1 MNTNNE
7 LILPKVSV
15 STPIYSL
22 TSFTLLDYPHKSA
35 CILWFAGC
43 NMRCLYCYNPEIVLG
58 KGSLSF
64 EEILKFLHTRKNLL
78 DAVVFSGGEC
88 LLHKNIIS
96 FITEVKK
103 MGFLVKIDT
112 NGSSP
117 DIVQKLLN
125 KGLLDYIALDYKAP
139 KSKFKAITKSNLYD
153 TFEKTF
159 DLILQ
164 AKIPFEVRTTYHSE
178 LLLEEDLKEMI
189 RFLESKNY
197 SGNYYIQYFKND
209 VETLSKLER
218 SNNRID
224 AEKLSTNTIQIV
236 LRE

>member
-1 MNTNNE
+1 VNTNNE
-7 LILPKVSV
+7 LISQKENV

-22 TSFTLLDYPHKSA
+22 TPFTLLDYPHKSA

-58 KGSLSF
+58 KGTLSF
-64 EEILKFLHTRKNLL
+64 EKIISFLQTRKNLL

-88 LLHKNIIS
+88 LLHKRIIS
-96 FITEVKK
+96 LITQVKQ

-117 DIVQKLLN
+117 EIMQELLDKKLI
-125 KGLLDYIALDYKAP
+125 DYIALDYKAP
-139 KSKFKAITKSNLYD
+139 KSKFQAITQSDLND
-153 TFEKTF
+153 SFEETL
-159 DLILQ
+159 DLILT
-164 AKIPFEVRTTYHSE
+164 AKIPFEVRTTFHSC
-178 LLLEEDLKEMI
+178 LLTEEDLTTMVSY
-189 RFLESKNY
+189 LEKKKY
-197 SGNYYIQYFKND
+197 VGNYYIQYYRND

-218 SNNRID
+218 SNNSID
-224 AEKLSTNTIQIV
+224 CEKLSTNSIQII

>member
-7 LILPKVSV
+7 LISLKENVSK
-15 STPIYSL
+15 PIYSL
-22 TSFTLLDYPHKSA
+22 TPFTLLDYPHKSA

-64 EEILKFLHTRKNLL
+64 EKILSFLQSRKNLL

-88 LLHKNIIS
+88 LLHKKIIDLIS
-96 FITEVKK
+96 QVKK

-117 DIVQKLLN
+117 EVMQKLIN
-125 KGLLDYIALDYKAP
+125 KHLIDYIALDYKAP
-139 KSKFKAITKSNLYD
+139 KSKFEAITQSDLYD
-153 TFEKTF
+153 SFEKTL
-159 DLILQ
+159 DLILE
-164 AKIPFEVRTTYHSE
+164 AKIPFEVRTTYHSD
-178 LLLEEDLKEMI
+178 LLTEDDLTTMI
-189 RFLESKNY
+189 QFLESKNY
-197 SGNYYIQYFKND
+197 AGNYYIQYFKNN
-209 VETLSKLER
+209 VETLSKLEK
-218 SNNRID
+218 SHNRID
-224 AEKLSTNTIQIV
+224 CKKLSTRTIQII

>member
-7 LILPKVSV
+7 LISLKENV

-22 TSFTLLDYPHKSA
+22 TPFTLLDYPHKSA

-58 KGSLSF
+58 KGSLPFGKILSF
-64 EEILKFLHTRKNLL
+64 LDSRKNLL

-88 LLHKNIIS
+88 LLHKKCIS

-117 DIVQKLLN
+117 EVIQQLLN
-125 KGLLDYIALDYKAP
+125 QNLIDYIALDYKTP
-139 KSKFKAITKSNLYD
+139 KSKFQVITQSNLYD
-153 TFEKTF
+153 YFEKTL

-164 AKIPFEVRTTYHSE
+164 TKIPFEVRTTYHSD
-178 LLLEEDLKEMI
+178 LLTEDDLMEMI
-189 RFLESKNY
+189 GFLESKNY
-197 SGNYYIQYFKND
+197 SGNYYIQYFKNN

-218 SNNRID
+218 SDNRVD
-224 AEKLSTNTIQIV
+224 CEKLSTHTIKII
-236 LRE
+236 LRA

>member
-7 LILPKVSV
+7 LISVKENV

-22 TSFTLLDYPHKSA
+22 TPFTLLDYPHKSA

-58 KGSLSF
+58 KGSLTF
-64 EEILKFLHTRKNLL
+64 GKIIEFLHSRKNLL

-88 LLHKNIIS
+88 LLHKKIIS
-96 FITEVKK
+96 FIAEVKK
-103 MGFLVKIDT
+103 MGFLIKIDT

-117 DIVQKLLN
+117 KAMQELLN
-125 KGLLDYIALDYKAP
+125 QEIIDYIALDYKAP
-139 KSKFKAITKSNLYD
+139 KSKFQAITQSDLYD
-153 TFEKTF
+153 PFEKTL

-164 AKIPFEVRTTYHSE
+164 AKIPFEVRTTFHSD
-178 LLLEEDLKEMI
+178 LLTKDDLAKMVA
-189 RFLESKNY
+189 FLESKNY
-197 SGNYYIQYFKND
+197 VGNYYIQYFKNN

-218 SNNRID
+218 SDNRINW
-224 AEKLSTNTIQIV
+224 EKLSTPTIKII
-236 LRE
+236 LRT

>member
-7 LILPKVSV
+7 LISQKENV

-22 TSFTLLDYPHKSA
+22 TPFTLLDYPHKSA

-64 EEILKFLHTRKNLL
+64 EKILSFLQSRKNLL

-88 LLHKNIIS
+88 LLHKKIIAL
-96 FITEVKK
+96 ITEVKK
-103 MGFLVKIDT
+103 MGFLVKVDT

-117 DIVQKLLN
+117 DVMQELLN
-125 KGLLDYIALDYKAP
+125 KNLIDYVALDYKAP
-139 KSKFKAITKSNLYD
+139 KSKFKAITQSDLFD
-153 TFEKTF
+153 AFEKTL

-164 AKIPFEVRTTYHSE
+164 AKIPFEVRTTYHSD
-178 LLLEEDLKEMI
+178 LLTEDDLAKMI
-189 RFLESKNY
+189 LFLETKNY
-197 SGNYYIQYFKND
+197 SGNYYIQYFKNN

-218 SNNRID
+218 SNNKID
-224 AEKLSTNTIQIV
+224 YEKLSTTTIKII